1 MKGLTLYQSNRLE
14 ALADRLGAE
23 LTENRRA
30 GFSFRPDTVL
40 VNNYEMAQWLA
51 IRIAERQGVCANVD
65 FRLIGSYVYELSG
78 WIETR
83 GLPGIQ
89 DETIGRARLRWLIF
103 SVLSGLESG
112 LKSGLEPGQATI
124 KSGYPGLEK
133 IIELT
138 KRGGPSGLYELSGQL
153 ADVFDKYMNFRYEM
167 LKEWEQVT
175 DTASLE
181 DTDARWQA
189 ALWNLLCE
197 GAGER
202 LKAGHLVKLAAALS
216 GISPEEDARWREETQ
231 DLHDILKNLPPVIYI
246 FGISYLPPLH
256 QDIIK
261 ALSNCSHVQL
271 YHLAPCREYWTDIV
285 PERKRIRLERKY
297 DMETIDRHF
306 PAGNRLLAA
315 LGLAG
320 RQFLA
325 RFHELDFS
333 SGADLSESLGGDSM
347 LSAVQDSV
355 LQMKELEEVI
365 QGQEKGA
372 RFPDGS
378 IEFHSCHNR
387 LREVEVLH
395 DRLVNAFI
403 EDSSLEPHQVA
414 VMAPDISLYSD
425 AIQAVFG
432 QAPEERQIPYS
443 IGDVGLHRSS
453 PAVNA
458 FTSLLATA
466 TGEFTAPDVM
476 DLLAEPMIARR
487 FGLDNESLYTMR
499 QLVRQAGIRRGMTT
513 LSKGSDCS
521 TNTWLFGLDRLM
533 LTGLMDTE
541 GTPELPRGY
550 RVKPLDCSIEGE
562 RLNQLSALSSF
573 VFGLERLSSR
583 LLVNSERHL
592 SDYWK
597 KILHDAIVEFIMP
610 EDEWDRDITEN
621 LVNPLERLLE
631 DMEAGGVERIPFKA
645 LGAAIHDQFSGPPPN
660 STFISGRVLFS
671 SLVPLR
677 TLPFRVICLMGMN
690 QGEFPRQAPRPSYDL
705 MAKNPRPGDRIRREE
720 DRYLFLETIM
730 SARERLLITFIGR
743 RQSDNERLK
752 PSTVV
757 TELVKTVA
765 QGLAPDDPVKARE
778 LSQNL
783 VTEHPLQPFGE
794 AYIKNDKERLLTYAT
809 EWLPVDSEGL
819 RLETRKVEPVSKW
832 PSDFSDLL
840 ESPDEQECRVSAEGL
855 VFFLSHPVKH
865 FLKTLLSIQVDIGEE
880 ALDDHETYGLG
891 YHEEKAALSEVLM
904 LLSSGREPGDAFFRN
919 MLSRLVLDGVLPG
932 NALARAVWDVR
943 VEKFFLPLAQN
954 IKSLSEDVYPSG
966 FADIELAIDLGLCSQ
981 SGLLVQGTVGTRTRG
996 NGLIDL
1002 QPKKSDKSKI
1012 LLWLRHVLWCASG
1025 AADLGKAFLITRE
1038 GESARFSPLPPAPAT
1053 EYARRIAMHYEQA
1066 MTGLI
1071 PFWPTASYHFAKA
1084 LQAKPKKKEFDEW
1097 SPVSLNECKDEKI
1110 AAAEKAAIKSIEGS
1124 SFKASYRDPWL
1135 MYLSRGN
1142 HRPPGA
1148 LIKTPEFQ
1156 EASVDICAPMFWAM
1170 EKGR

>member
-14 ALADRLGAE
+14 ALADRLAKE
-23 LTENRRA
+23 LSENRKEN
-30 GFSFRPDTVL
+30 FSLRPDTVL

-83 GLPGIQ
+83 RQPVMQ

-103 SVLSGLESG
+103 SVLSHPESGLESG
-112 LKSGLEPGQATI
+112 QAAITGKAYGLENI
-124 KSGYPGLEK
+124 LEPA
-133 IIELT
+133 
-138 KRGGPSGLYELSGQL
+138 RRAGPAGLYELSGQI
-153 ADVFDKYMNFRYEM
+153 ADVFDKYMNFRYDM
-167 LKEWEQVT
+167 LQEWEQHT

-181 DTDARWQA
+181 DADARWQA

-197 GAGER
+197 RAGER
-202 LKAGHLVKLAAALS
+202 FKAGHLVKLAEGLS
-216 GISPEEDARWREETQ
+216 GVGSAQDARGIQEMPGL
-231 DLHDILKNLPPVIYI
+231 DDILKNLPPAIYI

-297 DMETIDRHF
+297 DMETIDSLF

-333 SGADLSESLGGDSM
+333 SGRDLSEKAQGNSM
-347 LSAVQDSV
+347 LSAVQHSV
-355 LQMKELEEVI
+355 LQMKELEEVV

-372 RFPDGS
+372 CLPDGS

-395 DRLVNAFI
+395 DRLINAFL
-403 EDSSLEPHQVA
+403 EDSSLEPHHVA

-425 AIQAVFG
+425 AIEAVFG

-443 IGDVGLHRSS
+443 IGDIGFDKSS

-458 FTSLLATA
+458 FISLLNAA
-466 TGEFTAPDVM
+466 AGEFTAPDLM

-499 QLVRQAGIRRGMTT
+499 QLVKQAGIRRGMDT
-513 LSKGSDCS
+513 LSPGSNCT

-533 LTGLMDTE
+533 VTGLMDTE
-541 GTPELPRGY
+541 GAAELPGGY
-550 RVKPLDCSIEGE
+550 RVRPLDCSIEGE

-583 LLVNSERHL
+583 LLVDKTPHVT
-592 SDYWK
+592 DYWRPV
-597 KILHDAIVEFIMP
+597 LRDAIIEFIMP

-621 LVNPLERLLE
+621 LVIPLEKLFE
-631 DMEAGGVERIPFKA
+631 DMEAGGLEHIPFRA
-645 LGAAIHDQFSGPPPN
+645 LSAAIQDHFSTPSAN

-677 TLPFRVICLMGMN
+677 ALPFRVICLMGMN
-690 QGEFPRQAPRPSYDL
+690 QGEFPRQAARPSYDL
-705 MAKNPRPGDRIRREE
+705 MAKNPRAGDRIRREE

-730 SARERLLITFIGR
+730 SARERLVITFVGR
-743 RQSDNERLK
+743 RQSDNERLE

-757 TELVKTVA
+757 SELVKTVA
-765 QGLAPDDPVKARE
+765 QGLAPDDTSKARAI
-778 LSQNL
+778 SRDII
-783 VTEHPLQPFGE
+783 TEHPLQPFGE
-794 AYIKNDKERLLTYAT
+794 AYLKDNSGRLLSYAT
-809 EWLPVDSEGL
+809 EWLPVDSNGR
-819 RLETRKVEPVSKW
+819 RLETRRVEPVAEW
-832 PSDFSDLL
+832 PSDFSTLL
-840 ESPDEQECRVSAEGL
+840 ERPEEPEWQVSAESL
-855 VFFLSHPVKH
+855 VFFLSNPVRH
-865 FLKTLLSIQVDIGEE
+865 FLRTLLSIEVNIGEE
-880 ALDDHETYGLG
+880 ALGDHETYRLD
-891 YHEEKAALSEVLM
+891 YHEEKEVLTEI
-904 LLSSGREPGDAFFRN
+904 LLQLSGGREPGDAFFKRLYN
-919 MLSRLVLDGVLPG
+919 RLVLGGVLPD
-932 NALARAVWDVR
+932 NALGDAAWQWRMENR
-943 VEKFFLPLAQN
+943 FLPLADQLN
-954 IKSLSEDVYPSG
+954 SLSQKVYPAGDAEVDFS
-966 FADIELAIDLGLCSQ
+966 IDLGLSPPARMLI
-981 SGLLVQGTVGTRTRG
+981 SGSAGIRTRDEG
-996 NGLIDL
+996 IMEL
-1002 QPKKSDKSKI
+1002 QPAMSERSKI
-1012 LLWLRHVLWCASG
+1012 LLWLRHVIWCASG
-1025 AADLGKAFLITRE
+1025 TATDPGKAFLITRK
-1038 GESARFSPLPPAPAT
+1038 GESARLAALPEAHAT
-1053 EYARRIAMHYEQA
+1053 AYAMRIAKLYKQA

-1071 PFWPTASYHFAKA
+1071 PFWPAASYAFAKA
-1084 LQAKPKKKEFDEW
+1084 LQSKPRKKDFKTW
-1097 SPVSLNECKDEKI
+1097 NPVSLRECDSLAIAEAEAASLNATKDSKFR
-1110 AAAEKAAIKSIEGS
+1110 S
-1124 SFKASYRDPWL
+1124 SYRDPWL

-1142 HRPPGA
+1142 HRPPDSLVKDA
-1148 LIKTPEFQ
+1148 EFQ
-1156 EASVDICAPMFWAM
+1156 ETSLDICAPMFWAM